1 MAKDQAAQKMLEIL
15 KYFTYYLRF
24 LFFSIISIYLFY
36 SGITEVILEPA
47 VDTSSKKDLLARLS
61 ERHPNASD
69 QKSEVSTGIPG
80 FKIFFV
86 SCLVDGSKT
95 SGRIY

>member
-1 MAKDQAAQKMLEIL
+1 MAEDIAAQKMLDIL
-15 KYFTYYLRF
+15 KYLNEYLRF
-24 LFFSIISIYLFY
+24 LFFYIISIYLIY

-47 VDTSSKKDLLARLS
+47 VDTSSKMDLLARLS
-61 ERHPNASD
+61 ERHPNASY
-69 QKSEVSTGIPG
+69 QKKEVSTGIAG

-86 SCLVDGSKT
+86 SCTVDGSKT